1 MEILLARLTQLK
13 MSYECSK
20 DSITM
25 FWSGEFK
32 EEKIVEQLKE
42 NFGCLKQFTVSF
54 VKKGMEIKISKED
67 LCENYHNIME
77 KLSELMKEVGEKSK
91 TQWTETKTKT
101 VDLYQTVL
109 RRIKEKERMLTVKY
123 EPAEPEEN
131 TESPKP
137 AEPVEAKE

>member
-1 MEILLARLTQLK
+1 MARLTQLK
-13 MSYECSK
+13 MTYECSK

-32 EEKIVEQLKE
+32 EEKIVEQLKKK
-42 NFGCLKQFTVSF
+42 FGSLKEFTVSF

-67 LCENYHNIME
+67 LCQNYHLIME
-77 KLSELMKEVGEKSK
+77 KMTELMKEVGEKSK

-109 RRIKEKERMLTVKY
+109 RRIKEKERMLTIRY
-123 EPAEPEEN
+123 EPAETAEDVEEI
-131 TESPKP
+131 KP
-137 AEPVEAKE
+137 AEPVEKSS